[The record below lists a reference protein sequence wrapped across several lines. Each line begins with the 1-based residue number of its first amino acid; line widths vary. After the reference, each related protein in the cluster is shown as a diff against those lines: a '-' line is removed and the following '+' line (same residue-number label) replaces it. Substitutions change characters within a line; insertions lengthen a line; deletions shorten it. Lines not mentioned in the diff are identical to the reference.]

1 MAENI
6 DIKSYFDLADKVD
19 RVIVKDEDDFNKLFS
34 AVCGNDP
41 DNPSTLIN
49 IFKSLDHI
57 PITSGV
63 LKFAKKDPFSEDDG
77 IDTEYLFAF
86 FTNPAEVF
94 GDEHAGAHLTIDYLT
109 RGTRYGKVCR
119 DVACRTVLCIEFDN
133 EEDTKKIGSN
143 NAIYSTL
150 NPFNEEFFNNALKA
164 EAKKRHVSADEIIDS
179 LEESYSNVVMRIAY
193 GILGIEYLAL
203 INKENYIISSK
214 NVVSLNQE
222 KKGGKKKSKN
232 ARSRVPLIRN
242 IYTVNL
248 RKDDEIPK
256 IKLQRKVGP
265 RQFEFTTRGHWRH
278 YKSGK
283 VIWINEHLNCVG
295 KPRKPKDYVA
305 NVD

>member
-1 MAENI
+1 MAETI
-6 DIKSYFDLADKVD
+6 DIKSYFDLVDKVD
-19 RVIVKDEDDFNKLFS
+19 RVIVKDEYDFNKLFS
-34 AVCGNDP
+34 VVCGNDP

-63 LKFAKKDPFSEDDG
+63 LKFAKEDPFSEDG
-77 IDTEYLFAF
+77 SIDTEYLFAF
-86 FTNPAEVF
+86 FKNPAELY
-94 GDEHAGAHLTIDYLT
+94 GDEHAGAHLTIDCLT
-109 RGTRYGKVCR
+109 RGIRHGKVCR
-119 DVACRTVLCIEFDN
+119 DVACRTTLCIEFDN
-133 EEDTKKIGSN
+133 EEANRKIGNN

-150 NPFNEEFFNNALKA
+150 NPFNEESIDNAIKN
-164 EAKKRHVSADEIIDS
+164 EAKRKHTSIDEVIDA
-179 LEESYSNVVMRIAY
+179 LEEGYSNAVMRLAY
-193 GILGIEYLAL
+193 GLLGIEYLAL

-214 NVVSLNQE
+214 NVVSLNQD

-248 RKDDEIPK
+248 RKDDNIPK

-295 KPRKPKDYVA
+295 KPRKPKDYIA